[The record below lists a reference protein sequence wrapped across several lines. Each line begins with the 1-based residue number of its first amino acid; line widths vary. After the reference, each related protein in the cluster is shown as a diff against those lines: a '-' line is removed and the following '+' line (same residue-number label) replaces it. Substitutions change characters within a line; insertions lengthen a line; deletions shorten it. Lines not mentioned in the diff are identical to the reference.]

1 MGVGI
6 LGPKSVFYMSNFFTL
21 FSWETHQEL
30 NMLKFVAKALALL
43 CESMY
48 MLPPRAPQ
56 GEKPES
62 PDLRPEN
69 DACSVQF
76 SHSVVSDSL
85 RLHGLQHARLPCPS
99 PTLRPCSNSCPSSR
113 WSHPTIS
120 SSVVPFSSCPQ
131 SFSASGSFQMSQF
144 FTSGGQSI
152 GASASASVLPMN
164 IQD

>member
-99 PTLRPCSNSCPSSR
+99 PTHRPCSNSCPSSR

-120 SSVVPFSSCPQ
+120 SSAVPSSSCLQ
-131 SFSASGSFQMSQF
+131 SFPASVSFPMNQF
-144 FTSGGQSI
+144 FTSGGESI
-152 GASASASVLPMN
+152 GVLASSSVLPKN
-164 IQD
+164 I

>member
-85 RLHGLQHARLPCPS
+85 
-99 PTLRPCSNSCPSSR
+99 
-113 WSHPTIS
+113 
-120 SSVVPFSSCPQ
+120 
-131 SFSASGSFQMSQF
+131 
-144 FTSGGQSI
+144 
-152 GASASASVLPMN
+152 
-164 IQD
+164 